1 MTESVYI
8 PGGYILLSR
17 KIIESEIWSKPPM
30 YLKVWIYILTKARYT
45 SNNKF
50 ERGELLLS
58 IPEVQEA
65 CSHKVGYRIE
75 KPTKAQIYNIIDW
88 LRSFD
93 EKECGDND
101 EDNVKGTMITTN
113 KTTRG
118 LVCKVHNYSVYQD
131 PKNYEDNVG
140 YNFENSTNETMKSL
154 RRQRQANT
162 IHKNVK
168 KEKKDKNEKKQP
180 QLDMSNNN
188 RSIGD
193 DDTYSN
199 PTHVLAFEFFQQNGF
214 GMLNPYIS
222 DQINSWMAEFP
233 SDGDEILVKAMQE
246 AVNNNVKRWNYVNG
260 ILKRWL
266 NSGAKTLADVEAL
279 MVAHNSKNKQ
289 KQSSE
294 SPYVKIIEE
303 ARNGQ

>member
-1 MTESVYI
+1 MIGWIKVHRSLREHWLYEEERKFSCFEAWLD
-8 PGGYILLSR
+8 ILLMVNHEDKKVLLGKELILVKR
-17 KIIESEIWSKPPM
+17 GQKIISIRKLCERWS
-30 YLKVWIYILTKARYT
+30 W
-45 SNNKF
+45 SNNKVKKYLKTL
-50 ERGELLLS
+50 ESDGMLIAKSDTKKTLLTVVNYEFYQS
-58 IPEVQEA
+58 RDSENRRKCITNASQK
-65 CSHKVGYRIE
+65 HH
-75 KPTKAQIYNIIDW
+75 
-88 LRSFD
+88 RSD
-93 EKECGDND
+93 TDASQKH
-101 EDNVKGTMITTN
+101 TN
-113 KTTRG
+113 K
-118 LVCKVHNYSVYQD
+118 
-131 PKNYEDNVG
+131 
-140 YNFENSTNETMKSL
+140 NE
-154 RRQRQANT
+154 
-162 IHKNVK
+162 KNVK
-168 KEKKDKNEKKQP
+168 NEKNEKKQP

-188 RSIGD
+188 GSIGD

-222 DQINSWMAEFP
+222 GQINSWMAEFP